1 MIGTPDRHSLPMK
14 ARVNVLAVAFEKAW
28 LLGAGPGNTAQA
40 PLSFGGALAAAE
52 FGGGI
57 VFFVVMCIVEIRPGR
72 GGRDA
77 EEFAGSIARAISAWS
92 VRHNQPAGMSG
103 SGTRSITLT
112 LPRTPVT
119 ALR

>member
-1 MIGTPDRHSLPMK
+1 MVTSQRPSAG
-14 ARVNVLAVAFEKAW
+14 AVSYTWF
-28 LLGAGPGNTAQA
+28 
-40 PLSFGGALAAAE
+40 
-52 FGGGI
+52 
-57 VFFVVMCIVEIRPGR
+57 MCIVEIRPGR
-72 GGRDA
+72 GGQDA

-92 VRHNQPAGMSG
+92 VRHNQPVSMSG

>member
-1 MIGTPDRHSLPMK
+1 LI
-14 ARVNVLAVAFEKAW
+14 
-28 LLGAGPGNTAQA
+28 LGSGYDGVPAGGPGGRA
-40 PLSFGGALAAAE
+40 PLVLIFRRRRDR
-52 FGGGI
+52 
-57 VFFVVMCIVEIRPGR
+57 VFFGVMCIVEIRPGR

-103 SGTRSITLT
+103 SGTRSITVT